1 VNIFFS
7 NDDINRERT
16 LFKEEAIMV
25 NSEDFVER
33 IQEQQQKQEKNKQH
47 QGNGNPGK
55 KKPNKI
61 HK

>member
-1 VNIFFS
+1 
-7 NDDINRERT
+7 
-16 LFKEEAIMV
+16 MV